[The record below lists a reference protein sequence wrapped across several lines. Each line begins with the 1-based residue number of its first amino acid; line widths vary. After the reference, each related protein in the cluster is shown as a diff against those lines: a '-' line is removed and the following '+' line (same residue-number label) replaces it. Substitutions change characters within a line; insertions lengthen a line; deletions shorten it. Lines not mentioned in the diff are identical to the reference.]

1 MYEECHREENKE
13 HCGAKIENITAS
25 VSTVMETCKELLNG
39 KAGLL
44 IILKLKNL
52 SNFR

>member
-25 VSTVMETCKELLNG
+25 VSTVMGTCKEWSNENKLLG
-39 KAGLL
+39 VF
-44 IILKLKNL
+44 
-52 SNFR
+52 FRKQTVTTA